1 MRRWEPP
8 ACAVTV
14 EITAIVRV
22 HEDVGAALQ
31 FSMDAAR
38 RFKVKDAGAGPV
50 TVEQETP

>member
-14 EITAIVRV
+14 EIAAVVRV
-22 HEDVGAALQ
+22 QEDVGAALQ
-31 FSMDAAR
+31 FNMDAAR
-38 RFKVKDAGAGPV
+38 RFKIKDTGAGAV